1 MSTRRSARWSDIF
14 LQPDEARVELTH
26 NETRAAADRYTSQ
39 ITIWTNGQILRA
51 EESTSDIFA
60 SIDASADK
68 MYRQIR
74 RFKGRRYHTKRRASA
89 AASAE
94 AEASSWPPW
103 RLEAEEEEEEE
114 AHIIRRKEFLL
125 QPMNEEEAMA
135 QMELLG
141 HDFFVYYDP
150 DANGV
155 NVLYDVGTAS
165 SDSCSRVWSEAHD
178 IDTDFVNDWTR
189 RPRTQRL
196 MGAGPYDRSVC
207 RLGCCTVRP
216 ARLLLDSPRFVD
228 PRHSGS
234 GRDPLRAKPGCR
246 PAPE

>member
-1 MSTRRSARWSDIF
+1 MDLIIHGRNVDVTDWIEEYVDKKVGKMERYLPSAG
-14 LQPDEARVELTH
+14 EARVELTH

-94 AEASSWPPW
+94 AEFLATMA
-103 RLEAEEEEEEE
+103 EAEEEEEEE
-114 AHIIRRKEFLL
+114 ARIIRRKEFPL

-141 HDFFVYYDP
+141 HDFFVYFDLE
-150 DANGV
+150 ANGV
-155 NVLYDVGTAS
+155 NVLY
-165 SDSCSRVWSEAHD
+165 
-178 IDTDFVNDWTR
+178 R
-189 RPRTQRL
+189 RRDGQFGLLQPR
-196 MGAGPYDRSVC
+196 MV
-207 RLGCCTVRP
+207 
-216 ARLLLDSPRFVD
+216 
-228 PRHSGS
+228 
-234 GRDPLRAKPGCR
+234 
-246 PAPE
+246 

>member
-1 MSTRRSARWSDIF
+1 MWTRRWARWNAICPPSS
-14 LQPDEARVELTH
+14 EARVELTH

-94 AEASSWPPW
+94 AEFAAMMSLRTRRRKK
-103 RLEAEEEEEEE
+103 RLD
-114 AHIIRRKEFLL
+114 IIRRKEFLL

-141 HDFFVYYDP
+141 HDFFIYFDL
-150 DANGV
+150 DARRRQRARTV
-155 NVLYDVGTAS
+155 EGTAS
-165 SDSCSRVWSEAHD
+165 SVCCSRAWS
-178 IDTDFVNDWTR
+178 IS
-189 RPRTQRL
+189 
-196 MGAGPYDRSVC
+196 GPHVGLSSRQIADLPVSRQC
-207 RLGCCTVRP
+207 I
-216 ARLLLDSPRFVD
+216 
-228 PRHSGS
+228 
-234 GRDPLRAKPGCR
+234 GR
-246 PAPE
+246 

>member
-1 MSTRRSARWSDIF
+1 MDLIIHGRNVDVTDWIEEYVDKKVGKMERYLPTAN
-14 LQPDEARVELTH
+14 EARIELTH
-26 NETRAAADRYTSQ
+26 NETRSASDRYTSQ

-94 AEASSWPPW
+94 AELA
-103 RLEAEEEEEEE
+103 ATMTEEVEDEEE

-141 HDFFVYYDP
+141 HDFFVYYDL

-155 NVLYDVGTAS
+155 NVLY
-165 SDSCSRVWSEAHD
+165 
-178 IDTDFVNDWTR
+178 R
-189 RPRTQRL
+189 RRDGQYGLLQPR
-196 MGAGPYDRSVC
+196 MA
-207 RLGCCTVRP
+207 
-216 ARLLLDSPRFVD
+216 
-228 PRHSGS
+228 
-234 GRDPLRAKPGCR
+234 
-246 PAPE
+246 

>member
-1 MSTRRSARWSDIF
+1 MDLHIHGRNVDVTDWLEEYVDKKVGKMERYLPAAK
-14 LQPDEARVELTH
+14 EARVELTH
-26 NETRAAADRYTSQ
+26 NETRAASDRYTSQ
-39 ITIWTNGQILRA
+39 ITVWANGQILRS

-94 AEASSWPPW
+94 AEAE
-103 RLEAEEEEEEE
+103 LLAVLDEDAEEEEEQEQ
-114 AHIIRRKEFLL
+114 ANIIRRKEFLL

-150 DANGV
+150 DADGV
-155 NVLYDVGTAS
+155 NVLY
-165 SDSCSRVWSEAHD
+165 
-178 IDTDFVNDWTR
+178 R
-189 RPRTQRL
+189 RRDGQYGLLQPR
-196 MGAGPYDRSVC
+196 MA
-207 RLGCCTVRP
+207 
-216 ARLLLDSPRFVD
+216 
-228 PRHSGS
+228 
-234 GRDPLRAKPGCR
+234 
-246 PAPE
+246 